1 MRRPVALAGV
11 VVVSLSAI
19 VLEAPQEKDRAAV
32 PVDPPATGT
41 APSRFG
47 MLTSRRWAYG
57 VGYARENLSPVAN
70 PNPAPEPQPRR
81 DHPFD
86 VAVSADGAKVYVGL
100 LGSELEPGNEVAVY
114 DVAEEKVVKRIPLKA
129 AGEAGAAGS
138 SPYRLTLHPGG
149 RFLVVTN
156 RFSNFASVIDTH
168 SDSVVSEIPLD
179 FYCQGVAFDRGG
191 HTAYV
196 VNRYLDQVFVVDVE
210 AGDESSFQA
219 TMRVLGGLNDEEF
232 FKGVHPALVRSCGT
246 VGCHDRSRGGFVAG
260 PDSRESF
267 LSVIAHVRP
276 GDSAGSRLLR
286 AAVRIR
292 DGGYADR
299 KPLYL
304 GHAGGTVVFRDPSN
318 NADYQAI
325 ARWIDAAS
333 QGPGIPVGNPR
344 SKPKV
349 CVLSTDGRHLF
360 VGNTGTQDISIVD
373 TKTLREVGAIYI
385 QNAVDDVQIHH
396 SSETGRDCLLVATR
410 GVGFGVPKER
420 DAYGGESWNAGNPAA
435 HFSVWRDTDTGRI
448 LPRSEQEVL
457 GPFDAVDGTAEIGFR
472 DMQNDIVLIDITR
485 MGISEIA
492 PTGEPC
498 YLLEPNCYEA
508 HRGWVRYTSDTA
520 ESAYGDVKGDIPPD
534 LMRVVG
540 ATPEQMAILGDRL
553 FVTMLGSNQVQEW
566 RIDVAAADPSD
577 YLVPV
582 RTYDTGLQPMGITA
596 GPDGKLYVANFLGGS
611 ISVID
616 ATRGESREVIVDP
629 SVLRLPVPATNAE
642 RGEVF
647 VRGAAFSSDGDLSCF
662 HCHREDMNDGRAW
675 GTHQV
680 LAQEY
685 LSERGDEARRAIG
698 ATMGVPQLRGLF
710 GIQPLYFEGTF
721 TAFEQPREAMIEQA
735 PIDDFHG
742 PSPTGDFSRLEAHV
756 LRHGAG
762 DPVLPAIPKTVLSTL
777 EERRDE
783 MFRRESM
790 RYFGKAFTLLDVQR
804 FAGEWQA
811 SEPRLLPNPFDQT
824 NRSVLRGKVLYE
836 DPQVGCVSCHPP
848 PHFAKKDFA
857 DSPQQAFAP
866 LVTFTARDGAS
877 TLIGMYRLDSINDVR
892 RDLEPRDFGRVEAV
906 QGHFTSFQLRGIW
919 DRPPTFLHNGMARTL
934 HEVVATPGHPGLRR
948 LKYEPLIGGIPERPE
963 HREIGFNMTWLFKER
978 SDKVK
983 LHMLA
988 GARLGFDT
996 HGGASHL
1003 TAQQVDDLVNFLNSI
1018 E

>member
-1 MRRPVALAGV
+1 MRWPVALAGV
-11 VVVSLSAI
+11 AVVSLSAI
-19 VLEAPQEKDRAAV
+19 VLEAPQERDRAAA
-32 PVDPPATGT
+32 PVDPPSTGT

-47 MLTSRRWAYG
+47 KLTSRRWAYG

-114 DVAEEKVVKRIPLKA
+114 DVAAEKVVKRIPLKT
-129 AGEAGAAGS
+129 AGEAGPAGS
-138 SPYRLTLHPGG
+138 SPYQLTLHPGG
-149 RFLVVTN
+149 RFLLVTN
-156 RFSNFASVIDTH
+156 RFSNFASVIDTRT
-168 SDSVVSEIPLD
+168 DSVVSEIPLD
-179 FYCQGVAFDRGG
+179 FYCQGVAFDREGR
-191 HTAYV
+191 TAYV
-196 VNRYLDQVFVVDVE
+196 ANRYLDQVFVIDVE
-210 AGDESSFQA
+210 AGDESFQA
-219 TMRVLGGLNDEEF
+219 TMRVLGGLNDEKF
-232 FKGVHPALVRSCGT
+232 FKRVHPALVRSCGT
-246 VGCHDRSRGGFVAG
+246 VGCHDKSRGGFVAG
-260 PDSRESF
+260 RDSRESF
-267 LSVIAHVRP
+267 LSAIAHVRP

-286 AAVRIR
+286 ATVRTES
-292 DGGYADR
+292 GGYADR
-299 KPLYL
+299 KPLFRS
-304 GHAGGTVVFRDPSN
+304 HAKGTVVFRNPSSD
-318 NADYQAI
+318 ADYQAI
-325 ARWIDAAS
+325 AGWIDAAS

-373 TKTLREVGAIYI
+373 TNTLREVGAIYI
-385 QNAVDDVQIHH
+385 QNAVDDLKIHH
-396 SSETGRDCLLVATR
+396 SSETGHDYLLVATR

-420 DAYGGESWNAGNPAA
+420 DAYGGESWDVRNPAA
-435 HFSVWRDTDTGRI
+435 HFSVWRDTATGRI
-448 LPRSEQEVL
+448 LPRSGQEVL

-472 DMQNDIVLIDITR
+472 DMQNDIVLIDIAR
-485 MGISEIA
+485 MGIPELS
-492 PTGEPC
+492 PTAEPS
-498 YLLEPNCYEA
+498 YLLEANRYEA

-582 RTYDTGLQPMGITA
+582 RAYDTGLQPMGITA

-642 RGEVF
+642 RGEFF
-647 VRGAAFSSDGDLSCF
+647 VRSAAFSSDGDLSCF

-685 LSERGDEARRAIG
+685 LSERGDEARRAAG

-710 GIQPLYFEGTF
+710 DIQPLYFEGTF

-735 PIDDFHG
+735 PIEDFHE
-742 PSPTGDFSRLEAHV
+742 PSLAGDFEGLEAHV
-756 LRHGAG
+756 PRHGAG
-762 DPVLPAIPKTVLSTL
+762 DLSLPRIPPTVLSSL

-790 RYFGKAFTLLDVQR
+790 RYFGKGFTLLDVQR
-804 FAGEWQA
+804 FAGEWQV

-824 NRSVLRGKVLYE
+824 SRSVLRGKALYE

-848 PHFAKKDFA
+848 PHFAKKDFP
-857 DSPQQAFAP
+857 DNRQQAFAP

-877 TLIGMYRLDSINDVR
+877 TLIGMYRLDSINGVH
-892 RDLEPRDFGRVEAV
+892 RDLEPGDRGRVEEV
-906 QGHFTSFQLRGIW
+906 QGHFTSFQLRGLW
-919 DRPPTFLHNGMARTL
+919 DRPPVFLHNGMAKTM

-948 LKYEPLIGGIPERPE
+948 FKYEPLIGGIPERPE
-963 HREIGFNMTWLFKER
+963 RREIGFNMTWLFKKHSE
-978 SDKVK
+978 KVK
-983 LHMLA
+983 LHIKA
-988 GARLGFDT
+988 GSRLGTDT
-996 HGGASHL
+996 HGGTSHL